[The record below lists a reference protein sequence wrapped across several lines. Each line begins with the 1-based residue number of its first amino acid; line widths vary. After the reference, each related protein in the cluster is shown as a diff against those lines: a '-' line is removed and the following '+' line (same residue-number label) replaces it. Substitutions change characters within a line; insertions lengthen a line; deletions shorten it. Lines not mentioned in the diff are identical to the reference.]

1 MPSGSAHCRRVRPR
15 AEAPGEEEGP
25 VGAAAKQG
33 VPAPAARLPPGL
45 AAELARLGSE
55 RAVALGAAMQWQ
67 LECARHEPLAVLA
80 GGTNS
85 RREVLGLRGSGIED
99 RVSSEQ
105 GAS

>member
-67 LECARHEPLAVLA
+67 LECARHEPLAV
-80 GGTNS
+80 
-85 RREVLGLRGSGIED
+85 RR
-99 RVSSEQ
+99 RVFRELQ
-105 GAS
+105 LQLHPDKNVDCQDA